1 MADSDCFES
10 FEENSSVGRGFES
23 DFFTR
28 GMSDNYIERE
38 SKKRK
43 FATPSPNK
51 SYAHAIQTPAT
62 VRYRPLRNAP
72 RPSVPDNQHI
82 IISARGVR
90 LAEENPI
97 KIQKN
102 ISKEY
107 GIVKNIRPIRSGNII
122 VNCMDGMQ
130 LKQLMKATQLGEW
143 QVKCSK
149 PQSLLSS
156 QGCIYNVPQEY
167 SEEDIK
173 YALNEYGVTKATR
186 LTYYDK
192 QQAKRAPSRTIKLFF
207 SIPQMPTSVCIGF
220 LKYRV
225 KLFVPMPIQCYN
237 CQQFGHVATNCKR
250 EKACVKCSLRHEGQC
265 NSDTAVCVNC
275 KGPHQS
281 NSKDCPKRVEKQ
293 KALKKS
299 KELKIS
305 VGEATKIV
313 KGEDTKT
320 FVAEKELNKQ
330 HISKTKTHK
339 KTILGE
345 ANITASQM
353 VSIMTIA
360 ITHIINAPKE
370 RITVENVVKYISEVA
385 KTLNLSNVDTD
396 QMNHY
401 IEKSQSIRI

>member
-10 FEENSSVGRGFES
+10 VEENSSVGRGYES
-23 DFFTR
+23 DFSTR
-28 GMSDNYIERE
+28 
-38 SKKRK
+38 
-43 FATPSPNK
+43 
-51 SYAHAIQTPAT
+51 
-62 VRYRPLRNAP
+62 
-72 RPSVPDNQHI
+72 
-82 IISARGVR
+82 
-90 LAEENPI
+90 AEENPI

-130 LKQLMKATQLGEW
+130 LKHLMKATQLGEW

-207 SIPQMPTSVCIGF
+207 SIPQMPTS
-220 LKYRV
+220 
-225 KLFVPMPIQCYN
+225 
-237 CQQFGHVATNCKR
+237 FGHVATNCKR
-250 EKACVKCSLRHEGQC
+250 DKACVKCSLRHEGQC
-265 NSDTAVCVNC
+265 NTDTAVCVNC
-275 KGPHQS
+275 KGPHQA

-299 KELKIS
+299 NELKIS

-313 KGEDTKT
+313 KGEDTNLKT
-320 FVAEKELNKQ
+320 FVAEKELNMQ
-330 HISKTKTHK
+330 FISKTKTPQ
-339 KTILGE
+339 KT
-345 ANITASQM
+345 
-353 VSIMTIA
+353 
-360 ITHIINAPKE
+360 
-370 RITVENVVKYISEVA
+370 
-385 KTLNLSNVDTD
+385 
-396 QMNHY
+396 
-401 IEKSQSIRI
+401 

>member
-1 MADSDCFES
+1 MAESDCFES
-10 FEENSSVGRGFES
+10 VEESSSVGRGYES
-23 DFFTR
+23 DFSTR
-28 GMSDNYIERE
+28 GMSDNSIERE

-107 GIVKNIRPIRSGNII
+107 GIVKNIRPIRSDNII

-130 LKQLMKATQLGEW
+130 LKHLMKATQLGEW

-173 YALNEYGVTKATR
+173 YALNEYGVTKAIR
-186 LTYYDK
+186 LT
-192 QQAKRAPSRTIKLFF
+192 
-207 SIPQMPTSVCIGF
+207 
-220 LKYRV
+220 
-225 KLFVPMPIQCYN
+225 
-237 CQQFGHVATNCKR
+237 
-250 EKACVKCSLRHEGQC
+250 
-265 NSDTAVCVNC
+265 
-275 KGPHQS
+275 
-281 NSKDCPKRVEKQ
+281 
-293 KALKKS
+293 
-299 KELKIS
+299 
-305 VGEATKIV
+305 
-313 KGEDTKT
+313 
-320 FVAEKELNKQ
+320 
-330 HISKTKTHK
+330 
-339 KTILGE
+339 
-345 ANITASQM
+345 
-353 VSIMTIA
+353 IMT
-360 ITHIINAPKE
+360 
-370 RITVENVVKYISEVA
+370 S
-385 KTLNLSNVDTD
+385 
-396 QMNHY
+396 Q
-401 IEKSQSIRI
+401 KSTI